1 MPRRPVPPLVGA
13 GMVTRR
19 LVVRAKDVAFLKGVV
34 EAHDGLAQVFAER
47 GGDLTLASP
56 ASREAELDEL
66 ASDLARELGGWG
78 VGASSRSAAEELAPT
93 EERASRDTR
102 GAMAAAKKRSTAA
115 KAPPRRKTPRK
126 QKAESAGLDPLA
138 CCVDAGDASLSQL
151 EALITREGGQVMGRY
166 RDPLGGHPLVF
177 SILPIAKIEPTP
189 FQRDLS
195 DTHHKRLAEVIQK
208 TGRFLD
214 PVIAITA
221 PEKVGGFWT
230 PNGRHRLEAM
240 RRLGAK
246 SITALVVPT
255 REVAWQ
261 ILALNTEKAHN
272 LKERSLEVIRI
283 YRGLLE
289 EDDGRPE
296 AGFAF
301 YLEDPALVT
310 LGVCYEKNA
319 RFAGG
324 AYHPVLR
331 RLETFSDA
339 PIGEAIEDHEHLAAL
354 TLEVEENVAAAI
366 ARLREKGLVS
376 PYLRSFV
383 VARINPLRWI
393 KGDLPPAEKVLTTMR
408 DRAAKFNADKVRQE
422 DLARVGGGAPDED

>member
-1 MPRRPVPPLVGA
+1 M
-13 GMVTRR
+13 
-19 LVVRAKDVAFLKGVV
+19 
-34 EAHDGLAQVFAER
+34 
-47 GGDLTLASP
+47 ASKK
-56 ASREAELDEL
+56 R
-66 ASDLARELGGWG
+66 
-78 VGASSRSAAEELAPT
+78 ASSSSDGDGAP
-93 EERASRDTR
+93 
-102 GAMAAAKKRSTAA
+102 KKP
-115 KAPPRRKTPRK
+115 KAPARRKTPRK
-126 QKAESAGLDPLA
+126 KQALSAGLEPSG
-138 CCVDAGDASLSQL
+138 CVLDGGGDAALDKL
-151 EALITREGGQVMGRY
+151 ETKITDEGGVVVGRY
-166 RDPLGGHPLVF
+166 RDPLGGHPMIFAV
-177 SILPIAKIEPTP
+177 LPISKIEPTP

-195 DTHHKRLAEVIQK
+195 EAHHKRLAEVIEK

-230 PNGRHRLEAM
+230 PNGRHRLAAM
-240 RRLGAK
+240 QRLGAK
-246 SITALVVPT
+246 AITALVVPT

-289 EDDGRPE
+289 EDASLAE
-296 AGFAF
+296 KGFSF

-310 LGVCYEKNA
+310 LGICYEKNP

-331 RLETFSDA
+331 RVETFSDE
-339 PIGEAIEDHEHLAAL
+339 PIGKAVANHEKLAAL
-354 TLEVEENVAAAI
+354 TLEVEEKVSAAVAK
-366 ARLREKGLVS
+366 LREKGLMS

-393 KGDLPPAEKVLTTMR
+393 QGDLPPAEKVLTTMR
-408 DRAAKFNADKVRQE
+408 DRAAKFNAEKVRQE
-422 DLARVGGGAPDED
+422 DLARMGGGVPDEAD